1 MSKSSIL
8 PSVRSLGLPRWTVFL
23 GSVLWAA
30 GSLAPAEAGSV
41 VLDRIV
47 AVVNDEVILLS
58 ELEEERIRIEKESK
72 PQPGAAPSVL
82 PSPRQQLVRLIEK
95 RLELQ
100 AARREGIAVSDADVD
115 RALEEIKAQN
125 RMTEA
130 DFNQAL
136 AEEGLSLPQYRRRL
150 QDQIMGGRLYE
161 KVLKGKTVVSDA
173 EIAKEYEEHGDRYS
187 RPVEVRVRHMFF
199 ASSPAALQDAGT
211 ALARVGRG
219 EAFAD
224 VARAVSQAPSA
235 RDGGDLGFLVRGTL
249 ADQLDQAVF
258 SLAPGETSAPIP
270 MSDGVHLLQAAE
282 RRGGDRIPLDQVR
295 ETIAADLKKRKN
307 QEAVDR
313 WVQDLKIGAF
323 IDIRL

>member
-1 MSKSSIL
+1 MSKFSIL
-8 PSVRSLGLPRWTVFL
+8 PCVRSLGYSRWAVFL
-23 GSVLWAA
+23 GGVLWAV
-30 GSLAPAEAGSV
+30 GSLPPAEAGPV

-58 ELEEERIRIEKESK
+58 ELEEERIRLEKERK
-72 PQPGAAPSVL
+72 TARGAVPSSI

-100 AARREGIAVSDADVD
+100 AARREGIAVSDAEVD

-130 DFNQAL
+130 DFGRAL

-173 EIAKEYEEHGDRYS
+173 DIAKEYEEHGDRYS
-187 RPVEVRVRHMFF
+187 RAVEVRVRHMFF
-199 ASSPAALQDAGT
+199 ASSPDALQGAKA

-224 VARAVSQAPSA
+224 VARSVSQAPSA
-235 RDGGDLGFLVRGTL
+235 RDGGDLGFLARGTL

-258 SLAPGETSAPIP
+258 SLAPGETSAPIQV
-270 MSDGVHLLQAAE
+270 SDGVHLVQAVE

-295 ETIAADLKKRKN
+295 ETIAADLKKRMN

-313 WVQDLKIGAF
+313 WVQDLKIGAY